1 MFLLQAS
8 SDICMIRLD
17 FIDGTIS
24 EPEGNTPHKII
35 VVFAFTLVFYFTD
48 N

>member
-24 EPEGNTPHKII
+24 EPEGITPHKII
-35 VVFAFTLVFYFTD
+35 VVFDELTSSFQFH
-48 N
+48 